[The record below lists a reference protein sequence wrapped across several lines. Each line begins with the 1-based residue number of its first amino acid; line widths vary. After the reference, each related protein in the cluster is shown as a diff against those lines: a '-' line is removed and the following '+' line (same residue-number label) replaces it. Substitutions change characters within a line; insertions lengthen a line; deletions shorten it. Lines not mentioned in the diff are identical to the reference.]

1 MIQQYDKKLSIKLI
15 SDRLFCMVFGTLRDL
30 HPSQTQLNPVEVWM
44 AARAFTEQMNECEE
58 AGELVDYFLEELR
71 EECSKVS
78 GSKVSGG
85 TDNGTLELLNS
96 GTFATILIV
105 SICQLSAIRTEK
117 AVANIK
123 LLLPYCQEHPLFD
136 TMLMKIGAK
145 EQEMAMV
152 GKKVEIMD
160 YTFMELK
167 QEPQSVGKMTEL
179 LDLALSMPGGD
190 FTSTLLAFSIFNIQ
204 NGNAFNQVVLDYYN
218 RMVEKNAPK
227 PGIEVTLGNKNV
239 AQNGGVQVNT
249 DPTQTSPNQMLE
261 MFNQLKRLK

>member
-58 AGELVDYFLEELR
+58 PSELVDMFVEEL
-71 EECSKVS
+71 S
-78 GSKVSGG
+78 GDCDGESDS
-85 TDNGTLELLNS
+85 TIILL
-96 GTFATILIV
+96 V
-105 SICQLSAIRTEK
+105 SICQLSAIRSEK

-136 TMLMKIGAK
+136 TMLHKIGAK

-239 AQNGGVQVNT
+239 AQHGGVQVNT
-249 DPTQTSPNQMLE
+249 DPTQASPSQMLE
-261 MFNQLKRLK
+261 MFNQLKMLKG